1 MALAAGTKLDG
12 YEVLSLLGEGG
23 MGEVYRARDPVLKR
37 EVAIKVLPQFFS
49 QDPERM
55 RRFQQ
60 EAQAA
65 AALNHPNILAV
76 YQLGNF
82 EGTTYLVA
90 ELLDGGTL
98 RQELTY
104 GALPARKAI
113 DYGVQIAHGLAAA
126 HEKGIVHRDLKPEN
140 IFITRDARAK
150 ILDFGLAKLM
160 LPEDG
165 ETVTAH
171 DQTTPGQVMG
181 TAGYM
186 APEQVRGEAVDH
198 RADIFAFGAI
208 LYELVTRER
217 AFKKPTSAETMTAIL
232 HEEPPAILQTT
243 AGMSPGLLRTVQ
255 RCLEKKPERRFQ
267 SASDLAFALEAL
279 SDFSGSRQGAVEP
292 AVVGQAVI
300 EETAVEQ
307 TVRQQTAV
315 GRAAASS
322 GTWKWIA
329 AAVLFAALAAG
340 AIAWLRI
347 PAAVP
352 VVESVTQLT
361 DDGEPKNG
369 QLVSDGSRVYFNE
382 GPNGS
387 WKIAQASTAG
397 GRTSLVDTRV
407 PNPWIAGVAP
417 DNSSLL
423 VLAGGYEDNLYPL
436 WLIPVPAGEPRRLGT
451 ITGNDAAFFPDGRIL
466 FVNYR
471 DLYSAEKDGSNP
483 RMLASMDGYIQ
494 DPSASADGKSVTATL
509 YTRGWASSTLVEI
522 GADGAGLRSILSS
535 DKDGRPCCT
544 RWSPDGRY
552 LVYGTAHREGS
563 DLWALPMQTGFLR
576 RASKPIRL
584 TAGPLEYSGA
594 SLSYDGK
601 QIFAIGTKRRGE
613 LVHYDS
619 QARQFLPFLGGISA
633 IDATFSRDGKWMTYV
648 SYPDHTL
655 WRSRADGTER
665 TQLTYPPM
673 KVQYP
678 FISPDGNKVTFTSA
692 QYDIYLVGAEGGT
705 PQKIV
710 EHSAAANWSPDGNML
725 LFTSYYGYD
734 RPAAE
739 RHQSYLQTFD
749 LRNRET
755 RAVPSSEGKGG
766 GLWVGQDGLIS
777 GGEES
782 TKFLYFDIKSQ
793 KWSELLS
800 GKFVNWCVSPD
811 GKNLYF
817 TTGGAE
823 PQVKRVRLSEGKVEP
838 ITGLTGLRRVVDAV
852 EQGTNIGVA
861 PDGSPV
867 FTRDIGTQEI
877 YALNIKWP

>member
-1 MALAAGTKLDG
+1 VRGIIRASMALAAGTKLDG

-37 EVAIKVLPQFFS
+37 DVAIKVLPAFHS
-49 QDPERM
+49 QDPDRM

-82 EGTTYLVA
+82 EGTTYLVS
-90 ELLDGGTL
+90 ELLEGGTL
-98 RQELTY
+98 RQELTH
-104 GALPARKAI
+104 GALPSRKAI

-126 HEKGIVHRDLKPEN
+126 HHKGVVHRDLKPEN
-140 IFITRDARAK
+140 IFITRDARAE
-150 ILDFGLAKLM
+150 ILDFGLAKLTQPATAM
-160 LPEDG
+160 EDG
-165 ETVTAH
+165 DTLTAQG
-171 DQTTPGQVMG
+171 QTSPGQVMG

-186 APEQVRGEAVDH
+186 APEQVRGGAVDH

-208 LYELVTRER
+208 LYELVTHQR

-232 HEEPPAILQTT
+232 HEEPPVISLIP
-243 AGMSPGLLRTVQ
+243 AGRSPGLLRIVQ

-279 SDFSGSRQGAVEP
+279 SDFTRSTPVEVEKSGVEQ
-292 AVVGQAVI
+292 AVVGR
-300 EETAVEQ
+300 T
-307 TVRQQTAV
+307 TV
-315 GRAAASS
+315 SS
-322 GTWKWIA
+322 GTWNWVA
-329 AAVLFAALAAG
+329 AGIFFAALAAI
-340 AIAWLRI
+340 AIVWLRA

-382 GPNGS
+382 GPTGS
-387 WKIAQASTAG
+387 RKLAQVSTAG
-397 GRTSLVDTRV
+397 GRTSVVDTRV
-407 PNPWIAGVAP
+407 TNPWIAGVAP

-436 WLIPVPAGEPRRLGT
+436 WSIPVPAGEPRRLGT
-451 ITGNDAAFFPDGRIL
+451 IAGSDAAFFPDGRIL
-466 FVNYR
+466 FANFK
-471 DLYSAEKDGSNP
+471 DLYAAEKDGSNP
-483 RMLASMDGYIQ
+483 RMLASMAGYIQ
-494 DPSASADGKSVTATL
+494 DPSVSADGKNVTAAL

-522 GADGAGLRSILSS
+522 GADGVGLRTILSPG
-535 DKDGRPCCT
+535 KDGQPCCSSWT
-544 RWSPDGRY
+544 PDGKY
-552 LVYGTAHREGS
+552 LVFGTEHRQGS
-563 DLWALPMQTGFLR
+563 DLWVLPMKTGFFR
-576 RASKPIRL
+576 RASAPIRL
-584 TAGPLEYSGA
+584 TAGPLEYSGEG
-594 SLSYDGK
+594 LSHDGK

-613 LVHYDS
+613 VVHYDLRT
-619 QARQFLPFLGGISA
+619 QQFRPFLGGISA
-633 IDATFSRDGKWMTYV
+633 IGASFSKDGKWVAYI

-655 WRSRADGTER
+655 WRSHADGTER

-673 KVQYP
+673 KVQSP
-678 FISPDGNKVTFTSA
+678 FISPDGSKVAFTSA
-692 QYDIYLVGAEGGT
+692 QYDIHMVGADGGA
-705 PQKIV
+705 PQKIA
-710 EHSAAANWSPDGNML
+710 EHSAAANWSPDGNLL

-749 LRNRET
+749 LRTRET
-755 RAVPSSEGKGG
+755 RVVPSSEGKGG
-766 GLWVGQDGLIS
+766 GIWVGQDGLIA
-777 GGEES
+777 GGEEA
-782 TKFLYFDIKSQ
+782 TKFLYFDFKSQ

-800 GKFVNWCVSPD
+800 GNFVNWCVSLD
-811 GKNLYF
+811 GKYLYF
-817 TTGGAE
+817 TTGGVE
-823 PQVKRVRLSEGKVEP
+823 PQVKRVRLSEGRVEP
-838 ITGLTGLRRVVDAV
+838 ITSLTGLRRVVDPV
-852 EQGTNIGVA
+852 EQSTQIGVA

-877 YALNIKWP
+877 YALNVKWP

>member
-37 EVAIKVLPQFFS
+37 DVAIKVLPQFFS

-82 EGTTYLVA
+82 EGTTYLVS

-98 RQELTY
+98 RQELTH
-104 GALPARKAI
+104 GALPGRKAI

-243 AGMSPGLLRTVQ
+243 AGISPGLLRIVQ

-279 SDFSGSRQGAVEP
+279 SDVSGSKQVAVEP
-292 AVVGQAVI
+292 AA
-300 EETAVEQ
+300 AEQ
-307 TVRQQTAV
+307 VALEQTAV
-315 GRAAASS
+315 GRAAESPR
-322 GTWKWIA
+322 TWKWIA
-329 AAVLFAALAAG
+329 AAVFLVALVASTV
-340 AIAWLRI
+340 AWLRV
-347 PAAVP
+347 PAAIP

-361 DDGEPKNG
+361 DDGEPKSGN
-369 QLVSDGSRVYFNE
+369 LVSDGSRVYFNE

-387 WKIAQASTAG
+387 WKIAQVSTTG

-407 PNPWIAGVAP
+407 ASPWIAGAAP

-423 VLAGGYEDNLYPL
+423 VSAGGYEDGLYPL

-451 ITGNDAAFFPDGRIL
+451 TAGSDETFFPDGRVL
-466 FVNYR
+466 FVSYR
-471 DLYSAEKDGSNP
+471 DLYVAEKDGSNP
-483 RMLASMDGYIQ
+483 RLLASMDGYIQ
-494 DPSASADGKSVTATL
+494 DPNVSADGKNLTATL
-509 YTRGWASSTLVEI
+509 YTRGWASSKLVEL
-522 GADGAGLRSILSS
+522 GADGSGLRTILSS
-535 DKDGRPCCT
+535 GKDGRPCCST
-544 RWSPDGRY
+544 WTPDGKY
-552 LVYGTAHREGS
+552 LVYETEHRQGS
-563 DLWALPMQTGFLR
+563 DLWALPMQTGFLGGAR
-576 RASKPIRL
+576 MPIRL

-594 SLSYDGK
+594 GLSHDGK

-619 QARQFLPFLGGISA
+619 QAQQFLPFLGGISA
-633 IDATFSRDGKWMTYV
+633 IDATFSKDKKWVTYT
-648 SYPDHTL
+648 SYPDHNL
-655 WRSRADGTER
+655 WRARGDGTER
-665 TQLTYPPM
+665 TQLTFPPM
-673 KVQYP
+673 KVQGP
-678 FISPDGNKVTFTSA
+678 SISPDGSKVAFTSP
-692 QYDIYLVGAEGGT
+692 QYEIYVVGADGGT
-705 PQKIV
+705 PQKV
-710 EHSAAANWSPDGNML
+710 AEHSLGANWSPDGNVL
-725 LFTSYYGYD
+725 VFTSYYGYD

-749 LRNRET
+749 VHTRET
-755 RAVPSSEGKGG
+755 KVVPSSEGKGG
-766 GLWVGQDGLIS
+766 GIWVGQDGLIA
-777 GGEES
+777 EADEA
-782 TKFLYFDIKSQ
+782 TKFLYFDFKSQ

-800 GKFVNWCVSPD
+800 GHFVNWSVSPD
-811 GKNLYF
+811 GKYLYF

-823 PQVKRVRLSEGKVEP
+823 PQAKRIRLSEGKVEL
-838 ITGLTGLRRVVDAV
+838 IASLTSLRRVVDAV
-852 EQGTNIGVA
+852 EGVTQIGVA

>member
-1 MALAAGTKLDG
+1 VSMALAAGTKLDG
-12 YEVLSLLGEGG
+12 YEILSLLGEGG

-37 EVAIKVLPQFFS
+37 DVAIKVLPQFVS
-49 QDPERM
+49 QDPDRM

-82 EGTTYLVA
+82 EGTTYLVS
-90 ELLDGGTL
+90 ELLEGDTL
-98 RQELTY
+98 RQELTH

-113 DYGVQIAHGLAAA
+113 DYGVQIAHGLSAA
-126 HEKGIVHRDLKPEN
+126 HHKGIVHRDLKPEN

-160 LPEDG
+160 LPEDSD
-165 ETVTAH
+165 TLTAH
-171 DQTTPGQVMG
+171 DGTTPGQVMG

-208 LYELVTRER
+208 LYELVTRQR

-232 HEEPPAILQTT
+232 HEDPPTILPT
-243 AGMSPGLLRTVQ
+243 AEGLSPGLSRIVQ

-279 SDFSGSRQGAVEP
+279 SDFTQVTSAAFGRA
-292 AVVGQAVI
+292 
-300 EETAVEQ
+300 AVEQ
-307 TVRQQTAV
+307 AAV
-315 GRAAASS
+315 GRAAESS
-322 GTWKWIA
+322 GTWKWVA
-329 AAVLFAALAAG
+329 AAVFFAALVAG
-340 AIAWLRI
+340 AIAWLRTA
-347 PAAVP
+347 PAVP
-352 VVESVTQLT
+352 VVEAVTQLT
-361 DDGEPKNG
+361 DDGEPKTG

-387 WKIAQASTAG
+387 WKIAQVSTTG

-407 PNPWIAGVAP
+407 SNPWVAGVAP
-417 DNSSLL
+417 DNSALL
-423 VLAGGYEDNLYPL
+423 VSAGGYEDALYPL
-436 WLIPVPAGEPRRLGT
+436 WLVPIPAGEPRRLGT
-451 ITGNDAAFFPDGRIL
+451 IAASDEAFFPDGRIL

-471 DLYSAEKDGSNP
+471 DLYVAEKDGSNP

-494 DPSASADGKSVTATL
+494 DPSVSADGKNLTATL
-509 YTRGWASSTLVEI
+509 YTRGWATSTLVE
-522 GADGAGLRSILSS
+522 GAADGTGLRTILSS
-535 DKDGRPCCT
+535 DKDGWPCCG
-544 RWSPDGRY
+544 RWSSDGKY
-552 LVYGTAHREGS
+552 LVYGTAHRQGS
-563 DLWALPMQTGFLR
+563 DLWALPMHAGFFGR
-576 RASKPIRL
+576 GKAPIRL

-594 SLSYDGK
+594 VLSRDGK

-613 LVHYDS
+613 VVHYDL
-619 QARQFLPFLGGISA
+619 QAKQFVPFLGGISA
-633 IDATFSRDGKWMTYV
+633 IDPTFSKDGKWVAYT

-665 TQLTYPPM
+665 TQLTYPPL
-673 KVQYP
+673 KVQSP
-678 FISPDGNKVTFTSA
+678 SISPDGNKVTFTSA
-692 QYDIYLVGAEGGT
+692 QYDIYIVGVDGAA
-705 PQKIV
+705 PQKIA
-710 EHSAAANWSPDGNML
+710 EHSAASGWSPDGNVL

-749 LRNRET
+749 LRTKELRV
-755 RAVPSSEGKGG
+755 VPSSEGKGG
-766 GLWVGQDGLIS
+766 GILVGQDGLIATA
-777 GGEES
+777 EAFA
-782 TKFLYFDIKSQ
+782 KFLYFDFKSQ

-800 GKFVNWCVSPD
+800 GNFVSWCASPD
-811 GKNLYF
+811 GKYLYF
-817 TTGGAE
+817 ATGGTE
-823 PQVKRVRLSEGKVEP
+823 PQAKRVRLSEGKVET
-838 ITGLTGLRRVVDAV
+838 IASLSGLRRVVDAI
-852 EQGTNIGVA
+852 EGGPQIGVA
-861 PDGSPV
+861 PDGSIV

-877 YALNIKWP
+877 YTLNIKWP

>member
-1 MALAAGTKLDG
+1 
-12 YEVLSLLGEGG
+12 
-23 MGEVYRARDPVLKR
+23 MGEVYRALDPVLKR
-37 EVAIKVLPQFFS
+37 DVAIKVLPQFVS
-49 QDPERM
+49 QDPDRM

-82 EGTTYLVA
+82 EGTTYLVS
-90 ELLDGGTL
+90 ELLEGGTL
-98 RQELTY
+98 REELTR

-126 HEKGIVHRDLKPEN
+126 HHKGIVHRDLKPEN

-165 ETVTAH
+165 DTLTAK

-208 LYELVTRER
+208 LYELVTRQR

-243 AGMSPGLLRTVQ
+243 AGLSPGLLRIVQ

-279 SDFSGSRQGAVEP
+279 SDFTRSRPAAVEP
-292 AVVGQAVI
+292 IGIEQA
-300 EETAVEQ
+300 
-307 TVRQQTAV
+307 AV
-315 GRAAASS
+315 GEAGESS
-322 GTWKWIA
+322 RTWKWVA
-329 AAVLFAALAAG
+329 TAVFLVGLAAG
-340 AIAWLRI
+340 AIVWLRT
-347 PAAVP
+347 PSAVP

-361 DDGEPKNG
+361 DDGEPKDG

-387 WKIAQASTAG
+387 WKIAQVSTTG

-407 PNPWIAGVAP
+407 PSPWIAGIAP

-423 VLAGGYEDNLYPL
+423 VSSGGYEDGLYPL
-436 WLIPVPAGEPRRLGT
+436 WLIPVPAGEPRRLGSLA
-451 ITGNDAAFFPDGRIL
+451 GSDEAFFPDGRIL

-471 DLYSAEKDGSNP
+471 DLYAAEKDGSNP
-483 RMLASMDGYIQ
+483 RMLVSMDGYIQ
-494 DPSASADGKSVTATL
+494 DPSVSADGKSVTATL
-509 YTRGWASSTLVEI
+509 YTRGWASSTLVEM
-522 GADGAGLRSILSS
+522 GADGVGLRPILNS
-535 DKDGRPCCT
+535 DKDGRPCCS
-544 RWSPDGRY
+544 RWTPDGKY
-552 LVYGTAHREGS
+552 LTYRTAHREGS
-563 DLWALPMQTGFLR
+563 DLWALPMQTRFLG
-576 RASKPIRL
+576 RARTPIRL

-594 SLSYDGK
+594 GLSRDGK

-613 LVHYDS
+613 LIHFDF
-619 QARQFLPFLGGISA
+619 QAQQFLPFLGGISA
-633 IDATFSRDGKWMTYV
+633 IDATFSKDGKWVSYV

-665 TQLTYPPM
+665 SQLTYPPM
-673 KVQYP
+673 KVQGP
-678 FISPDGNKVTFTSA
+678 SISPDGNKVAFASG
-692 QYDIYLVGAEGGT
+692 QYDVYVVGADGGA
-705 PQKIV
+705 PQKIA
-710 EHSAAANWSPDGNML
+710 EHSMAANWSPDGNVL
-725 LFTSYYGYD
+725 LFTSFYGYD

-749 LRNRET
+749 LRT
-755 RAVPSSEGKGG
+755 RDTRMVPSSEGKGG
-766 GLWVGQDGLIS
+766 GIWIGQDGLIA
-777 GGEES
+777 GGEAF
-782 TKFLYFDIKSQ
+782 TKFLYFDFKSQ

-800 GKFVNWCVSPD
+800 GSFVNWCVSLD
-811 GKNLYF
+811 GKYLYF

-823 PQVKRVRLSEGKVEP
+823 PQAKRVRLSEGKVEA
-838 ITGLTGLRRVVDAV
+838 IISLTGLRRVVDPV
-852 EQGTNIGVA
+852 EQSTQISVA

-877 YALNIKWP
+877 YALNIEWP

>member
-1 MALAAGTKLDG
+1 VSMALAAGTKLDG
-12 YEVLSLLGEGG
+12 YEILSLLGEGG

-37 EVAIKVLPQFFS
+37 DVAIKVLPTFVS
-49 QDPERM
+49 QDPDRM

-82 EGTTYLVA
+82 EGTTYLVS
-90 ELLDGGTL
+90 ELLEGDTL
-98 RQELTY
+98 RQELMH

-126 HEKGIVHRDLKPEN
+126 HHKGIVHRDLKPEN

-165 ETVTAH
+165 DTVTAK
-171 DQTTPGQVMG
+171 DQTTLGQVLG

-186 APEQVRGEAVDH
+186 APEQVRGETVDH

-208 LYELVTRER
+208 LYELVTRQR

-232 HEEPPAILQTT
+232 HEDPPAISLTT
-243 AGMSPGLLRTVQ
+243 AGISPGLLRIVQ

-279 SDFSGSRQGAVEP
+279 SDFTRLTP
-292 AVVGQAVI
+292 A
-300 EETAVEQ
+300 AVEQ
-307 TVRQQTAV
+307 IPV
-315 GRAAASS
+315 GRGAASW
-322 GTWKWIA
+322 GTWKWA
-329 AAVLFAALAAG
+329 AAAIFFVALAAG
-340 AIAWLRI
+340 MIAWFRM
-347 PAAVP
+347 PTAVP

-387 WKIAQASTAG
+387 WKIAQVSTAG

-407 PNPWIAGVAP
+407 ANPWVAGIAP

-423 VLAGGYEDNLYPL
+423 VSAGGYEDGLYPL
-436 WLIPVPAGEPRRLGT
+436 WLIPIPAGDPRRLGT
-451 ITGNDAAFFPDGRIL
+451 ITASDQAFFPDGRIL
-466 FVNYR
+466 FVSYR
-471 DLYSAEKDGSNP
+471 DLYAAEKDGSNP

-494 DPSASADGKSVTATL
+494 DPSVSADGKNVAATL
-509 YTRGWASSTLVEI
+509 YTRGWASSKLVEI
-522 GADGAGLRSILSS
+522 GADGTGLRTILSS
-535 DKDGRPCCT
+535 GKDGRPCCSTWT
-544 RWSPDGRY
+544 RDGKY
-552 LVYGTAHREGS
+552 LAYETEHRQGS

-576 RASKPIRL
+576 GARTPIRL

-594 SLSYDGK
+594 GLSHDGK

-613 LVHYDS
+613 LVHFDL
-619 QARQFLPFLGGISA
+619 QAQQFLPFLGGISA
-633 IDATFSRDGKWMTYV
+633 IDPTFSKDGKWVTYI
-648 SYPDHTL
+648 SYPDHNL
-655 WRSRADGTER
+655 WRGHTDGTER

-673 KVQYP
+673 KVQGP
-678 FISPDGNKVTFTSA
+678 SISPDGNKVAFTSA
-692 QYDIYLVGAEGGT
+692 QYDIYVVVADGGA
-705 PQKIV
+705 PQKIA
-710 EHSAAANWSPDGNML
+710 EHSLAPNWSLDGNVL

-749 LRNRET
+749 LRTREI
-755 RAVPSSEGKGG
+755 RVVPSSEGKGG
-766 GLWVGQDGLIS
+766 GTWVGQDGLIA
-777 GGEES
+777 GGEAF
-782 TKFLYFDIKSQ
+782 TKLLYFDFKSQ
-793 KWSELLS
+793 KWSELLT
-800 GKFVNWCVSPD
+800 GNFVNWSVSPD
-811 GKNLYF
+811 GKHVYF

-823 PQVKRVRLSEGKVEP
+823 SQAKRVRLSEGKVEP
-838 ITGLTGLRRVVDAV
+838 ITSLTGLRRVVDAV
-852 EQGTNIGVA
+852 EGGTQFGVA
-861 PDGSPV
+861 PDGSIV

>member
-37 EVAIKVLPQFFS
+37 DVAIKVLPQFVS
-49 QDPERM
+49 QDPDRM

-76 YQLGNF
+76 YQLGHF
-82 EGTTYLVA
+82 EGTTYLVS
-90 ELLDGGTL
+90 ELLEGGTL
-98 RQELTY
+98 RQELTH
-104 GALPARKAI
+104 GALPPRKAI

-126 HEKGIVHRDLKPEN
+126 HDKGIVHRDLKPEN

-150 ILDFGLAKLM
+150 ILDFGLAKLT

-165 ETVTAH
+165 ETVTAK

-208 LYELVTRER
+208 LYELMTRQR

-232 HEEPPAILQTT
+232 HEEPPTISLNA
-243 AGMSPGLLRTVQ
+243 AGSSPGLLRIVQ

-279 SDFSGSRQGAVEP
+279 SDYTRLTPAEVEHGAVD
-292 AVVGQAVI
+292 QAGA
-300 EETAVEQ
+300 E
-307 TVRQQTAV
+307 
-315 GRAAASS
+315 RAAASP
-322 GTWKWIA
+322 GTWTWVA
-329 AAVLFAALAAG
+329 AAVFFVALVAAG
-340 AIAWLRI
+340 IAWLRTP
-347 PAAVP
+347 PAIP

-361 DDGEPKNG
+361 DDGEPKSG

-387 WKIAQASTAG
+387 RKIAQVSTSG
-397 GRTSLVDTRV
+397 GRTSFVDTRV
-407 PNPWIAGVAP
+407 MDPWLAGIAP

-423 VLAGGYEDNLYPL
+423 VSAGGHEDSLYPL

-451 ITGNDAAFFPDGRIL
+451 LEGSDATFFPDGRIL

-471 DLYSAEKDGSNP
+471 DLYLTEKDGSNP
-483 RMLASMDGYIQ
+483 RILTSLDGYVQ
-494 DPSASADGKSVTATL
+494 DPSLSPDGKRLAASL
-509 YTRGWASSTLVEI
+509 YTRGWVSSTLVELRS
-522 GADGAGLRSILSS
+522 DGTGLRTILSPGS
-535 DKDGRPCCT
+535 NGQPYCASWT
-544 RWSPDGRY
+544 PDGRY
-552 LVYGTAHREGS
+552 LVYGTAHRQGS
-563 DLWALPMQTGFLR
+563 DLWALPMQTGIFR
-576 RASKPIRL
+576 WARTSIRL

-594 SLSYDGK
+594 GLSRDGK

-613 LVHYDS
+613 LVRYDVQS
-619 QARQFLPFLGGISA
+619 QQFLPFLGGISA
-633 IDATFSRDGKWMTYV
+633 IAATFSRDGKWVAYT

-655 WRSRADGTER
+655 WRSRTDGTER

-673 KVQYP
+673 KVQDP
-678 FISPDGNKVTFTSA
+678 FIAPEGNKVAFTSA
-692 QYDIYLVGAEGGT
+692 QYEVFVVGADGGT
-705 PQKIV
+705 PQKIA
-710 EHSAAANWSPDGNML
+710 EHSDAANWSPDGNLL

-749 LRNRET
+749 LRSKET
-755 RAVPSSEGKGG
+755 RVVPSSEGKGG
-766 GLWVGQDGLIS
+766 GLWVGQDGLIAE
-777 GGEES
+777 GDGF
-782 TKFLYFDIKSQ
+782 TKFMYFDFKSQ

-800 GKFVNWCVSPD
+800 GNFVNWSVSPD
-811 GKNLYF
+811 GKYLYF
-817 TTGGAE
+817 ATGGAE
-823 PQVKRVRLSEGKVEP
+823 PQAKRVRLSEGKVEP
-838 ITGLTGLRRVVDAV
+838 IASLTGLRRVVDAV
-852 EQGTNIGVA
+852 EGGTQMGVA
-861 PDGSPV
+861 PDGSIV

-877 YALNIKWP
+877 YALNMKWP

>member
-1 MALAAGTKLDG
+1 VSMALAAGTKLDG
-12 YEVLSLLGEGG
+12 YEILSLLGEGG

-37 EVAIKVLPQFFS
+37 EVAIKVLPTFVS
-49 QDPERM
+49 QDPDRM

-82 EGTTYLVA
+82 QGTTYLVS
-90 ELLDGGTL
+90 ELLEGDTL
-98 RQELTY
+98 RQELTH

-113 DYGVQIAHGLAAA
+113 DYAVQIAHGLAAA
-126 HEKGIVHRDLKPEN
+126 HHKGIVHRDLKPEN

-150 ILDFGLAKLM
+150 ILDFGLAKLI
-160 LPEDG
+160 LPEDSD
-165 ETVTAH
+165 TMTAH
-171 DQTTPGQVMG
+171 EQTTPGQVMG

-208 LYELVTRER
+208 LYELVTRQR

-232 HEEPPAILQTT
+232 HEDPPAILPSTE
-243 AGMSPGLLRTVQ
+243 GLSPGLLRIVQ

-279 SDFSGSRQGAVEP
+279 SDFTRATSATSGH
-292 AVVGQAVI
+292 
-300 EETAVEQ
+300 TAVEQ
-307 TVRQQTAV
+307 AAI
-315 GRAAASS
+315 GRVAASS
-322 GTWKWIA
+322 GTWKWVA
-329 AAVLFAALAAG
+329 AAVFFIALVAG
-340 AIAWLRI
+340 MIVWLRT

-369 QLVSDGSRVYFNE
+369 NLVSDGSRVYFNE

-387 WKIAQASTAG
+387 WKIAQVSTTG

-407 PNPWIAGVAP
+407 ASPWVAGIAP

-423 VLAGGYEDNLYPL
+423 VSAGGYEDGLYPL
-436 WLIPVPAGEPRRLGT
+436 WLIPVPAGDPRRLGT
-451 ITGNDAAFFPDGRIL
+451 ITASDEAFFPDGRIL
-466 FVNYR
+466 FVSYR
-471 DLYSAEKDGSNP
+471 DLYAAEKDGSNP

-494 DPSASADGKSVTATL
+494 DPSVSADGKNVTATL
-509 YTRGWASSTLVEI
+509 YTRGWASSKLVEI
-522 GADGAGLRSILSS
+522 GADGAGLRTTLSS
-535 DKDGRPCCT
+535 GKDGRPCCSTWT
-544 RWSPDGRY
+544 RDGKY
-552 LVYGTAHREGS
+552 LVYETEHRQGS
-563 DLWALPMQTGFLR
+563 DLWALPMQTGFFR
-576 RASKPIRL
+576 RGKAPIRL
-584 TAGPLEYSGA
+584 TAGPLEYSSAG
-594 SLSYDGK
+594 LSHDGN

-613 LVHYDS
+613 LVHYDL
-619 QARQFLPFLGGISA
+619 QAQQFLPFLGGISA
-633 IDATFSRDGKWMTYV
+633 IDPTFSKNGKWVTYT
-648 SYPDHTL
+648 SYPDHNL
-655 WRSRADGTER
+655 WRSHADGTER

-673 KVQYP
+673 KVQGP
-678 FISPDGNKVTFTSA
+678 SISPDGNKVAITSP
-692 QYDIYLVGAEGGT
+692 QYEIYIVGADGGA
-705 PQKIV
+705 PQKIA
-710 EHSAAANWSPDGNML
+710 EHSLAPNWSPDGNVL

-749 LRNRET
+749 LRTKELRV
-755 RAVPSSEGKGG
+755 VPSSEGEGG
-766 GLWVGQDGLIS
+766 GTWVGQDGLIAA
-777 GGEES
+777 GEAF
-782 TKFLYFDIKSQ
+782 TKLLYFDFKSQ

-800 GKFVNWCVSPD
+800 GSFVSWCVSQD
-811 GKNLYF
+811 GKYLYF

-823 PQVKRVRLSEGKVEP
+823 PQAKRIRLSEGKVEP
-838 ITGLTGLRRVVDAV
+838 ITGLTGLRRVVDAI
-852 EQGTNIGVA
+852 EGSPQIGVA
-861 PDGSPV
+861 PDGSIV

-877 YALNIKWP
+877 YALNVKWP

>member
-1 MALAAGTKLDG
+1 MSMALAAGTKLDG
-12 YEVLSLLGEGG
+12 YEILSLLGEGG

-37 EVAIKVLPQFFS
+37 DVAIKVLPTFVS
-49 QDPERM
+49 QDPDRM

-82 EGTTYLVA
+82 EGTTYLVS
-90 ELLDGGTL
+90 ELLEGDTL
-98 RQELTY
+98 RQELTH

-126 HEKGIVHRDLKPEN
+126 HHKGIVHRDLKPEN

-165 ETVTAH
+165 DTVTAKN
-171 DQTTPGQVMG
+171 QTTPGQVMG

-186 APEQVRGEAVDH
+186 APEQVRGETVDH

-208 LYELVTRER
+208 LYELVTRQR

-232 HEEPPAILQTT
+232 HEDPPAILPTT
-243 AGMSPGLLRTVQ
+243 EGLSPGLLRIVQ

-279 SDFSGSRQGAVEP
+279 SDFTRSTAAAVE
-292 AVVGQAVI
+292 Q
-300 EETAVEQ
+300 TAVEQ
-307 TVRQQTAV
+307 AAA
-315 GRAAASS
+315 GRAEASP
-322 GTWKWIA
+322 GTWKWV
-329 AAVLFAALAAG
+329 AVGIFFVALAAG
-340 AIAWLRI
+340 AIAWLRM
-347 PAAVP
+347 PTAVP
-352 VVESVTQLT
+352 VLESVTQLT

-369 QLVSDGSRVYFNE
+369 NLASDGSRVYFNE

-387 WKIAQASTAG
+387 WKIAQVSTTG

-407 PNPWIAGVAP
+407 PSPWVAGVAP

-423 VLAGGYEDNLYPL
+423 VSAGGYEDGLYPL
-436 WLIPVPAGEPRRLGT
+436 WLVPVPAGEPRRLGT
-451 ITGNDAAFFPDGRIL
+451 IAGSDEAFFPDGRIL
-466 FVNYR
+466 FVSYR
-471 DLYSAEKDGSNP
+471 DLYTAEKDGSNP
-483 RMLASMDGYIQ
+483 RMLASLDGYIQ
-494 DPSASADGKSVTATL
+494 DPSASTDGKSVTATL

-522 GADGAGLRSILSS
+522 ETDGAGLRTILNS
-535 DKDGRPCCT
+535 DKDGRPCCA

-552 LVYGTAHREGS
+552 LVYGTAHRQGS
-563 DLWALPMQTGFLR
+563 DLWALPMQTGFFGR
-576 RASKPIRL
+576 RKEATRL

-594 SLSYDGK
+594 ELSHDGK

-613 LVHYDS
+613 LVHYDL
-619 QARQFLPFLGGISA
+619 QTQQFLPFLGGISA
-633 IDATFSRDGKWMTYV
+633 IDPTFSKDGKWVTYT
-648 SYPDHTL
+648 SYPDHNL
-655 WRSRADGTER
+655 WRSHADGTER

-673 KVQYP
+673 KVQGP
-678 FISPDGNKVTFTSA
+678 SISPDGSKVTFTSA
-692 QYDIYLVGAEGGT
+692 QYDIYVMGADGGA
-705 PQKIV
+705 PEKIA
-710 EHSAAANWSPDGNML
+710 EHSAASSWSPDGNVL

-749 LRNRET
+749 LHTREL
-755 RAVPSSEGKGG
+755 RVVPSSEGKGG
-766 GLWVGQDGLIS
+766 GIWVGRDGLIA
-777 GGEES
+777 GGEAF
-782 TKFLYFDIKSQ
+782 TKFLYFDFKSQ

-800 GKFVNWCVSPD
+800 GNFVTWAASQD
-811 GKNLYF
+811 GKYLYF
-817 TTGGAE
+817 TTGGTE
-823 PQVKRVRLSEGKVEP
+823 PQAKRARLSEGKVET
-838 ITGLTGLRRVVDAV
+838 IVNLTSLRRVVDAI
-852 EQGTNIGVA
+852 EGGTQIGVA
-861 PDGSPV
+861 PDASIV

-877 YALNIKWP
+877 YALNVKWP

>member
-1 MALAAGTKLDG
+1 VSMALAAGTKLNG
-12 YEVLSLLGEGG
+12 YEILSLLGEGG

-37 EVAIKVLPQFFS
+37 EVAIKVLPQFVS
-49 QDPERM
+49 QDPDRM

-82 EGTTYLVA
+82 EGTTYLVS
-90 ELLDGGTL
+90 ELLDGDTL
-98 RQELTY
+98 RQELTQ

-126 HEKGIVHRDLKPEN
+126 HYKGIVHRDLKPEN

-165 ETVTAH
+165 DTLTAK

-208 LYELVTRER
+208 LYELVTRQR

-232 HEEPPAILQTT
+232 HEDPPAILQTL
-243 AGMSPGLLRTVQ
+243 AGISPGLLRIVQ

-267 SASDLAFALEAL
+267 SASDMAFALEAL
-279 SDFSGSRQGAVEP
+279 SDSGRSTQV
-292 AVVGQAVI
+292 
-300 EETAVEQ
+300 AVEQ
-307 TVRQQTAV
+307 GVVQQPAV
-315 GRAAASS
+315 GPAGISP
-322 GTWKWIA
+322 GKWKWVA
-329 AAVLFAALAAG
+329 AAVFFVAFAAG
-340 AIAWLRI
+340 AITWLRM
-347 PAAVP
+347 PPAVP

-387 WKIAQASTAG
+387 WKIAQVSTTG

-407 PNPWIAGVAP
+407 PSPWVAGVAP

-423 VLAGGYEDNLYPL
+423 VSAGGYEDSLYPL
-436 WLIPVPAGEPRRLGT
+436 WLVPVPAGEPRRLGT
-451 ITGNDAAFFPDGRIL
+451 TAGSDAAFFPDGRIL

-471 DLYSAEKDGSNP
+471 DLYAAEKDGSNP

-494 DPSASADGKSVTATL
+494 DPSVSADGKNVTATL

-522 GADGAGLRSILSS
+522 GADGAGLRTILSA
-535 DKDGRPCCT
+535 DKDGRPCCSS
-544 RWSPDGRY
+544 WSPDGRY
-552 LVYGTAHREGS
+552 LVYGTAHRQGS
-563 DLWALPMQTGFLR
+563 DLWALPMQPGFFR
-576 RASKPIRL
+576 RARTPIRL

-594 SLSYDGK
+594 GLSRDGK

-613 LVHYDS
+613 IVHYDL
-619 QARQFLPFLGGISA
+619 QRQQFSPFLGGISA
-633 IDATFSRDGKWMTYV
+633 IDPTFSKDGKWVTYT
-648 SYPDHTL
+648 SYPDHNL
-655 WRSRADGTER
+655 WRSHADGMER

-673 KVQYP
+673 KVQGP
-678 FISPDGNKVTFTSA
+678 SISPDGNKVAFTSL
-692 QYDIYLVGAEGGT
+692 QYDIYMVGVDGGA
-705 PQKIV
+705 PQKIA
-710 EHSAAANWSPDGNML
+710 EHSLAPNWSPDGNVL

-749 LRNRET
+749 LRTREM
-755 RAVPSSEGKGG
+755 RVVPSSEGKGG
-766 GLWVGQDGLIS
+766 GTWVGEDGLIAA
-777 GGEES
+777 GEGY
-782 TKFLYFDIKSQ
+782 TKFLYFDFKSQ
-793 KWSELLS
+793 KWSELLA
-800 GKFVNWCVSPD
+800 GDFVNWFVSPD
-811 GKNLYF
+811 GKYLYF

-823 PQVKRVRLSEGKVEP
+823 PQAKRVRLSEGKVEP
-838 ITGLTGLRRVVDAV
+838 ITTLTGLRRVVDAV
-852 EQGTNIGVA
+852 EGSTQIGVA
-861 PDGSPV
+861 PDGSIV

>member
-1 MALAAGTKLDG
+1 VSMALAAGTKLDG
-12 YEVLSLLGEGG
+12 YEILSLLGEGG

-37 EVAIKVLPQFFS
+37 EVAIKVLPTFVS
-49 QDPERM
+49 QDPDRM

-82 EGTTYLVA
+82 EGTTYLVS
-90 ELLDGGTL
+90 ELLEGDTL
-98 RQELTY
+98 RQELTH

-126 HEKGIVHRDLKPEN
+126 HHKGIVHRDLKPEN

-150 ILDFGLAKLM
+150 ILDFGLAKLI
-160 LPEDG
+160 LPEDSD
-165 ETVTAH
+165 TMTAH
-171 DQTTPGQVMG
+171 EQTTPGQVMG

-208 LYELVTRER
+208 LYELVTRQR

-232 HEEPPAILQTT
+232 HEDPPAILPSTE
-243 AGMSPGLLRTVQ
+243 GLSPGLLRIVQ

-279 SDFSGSRQGAVEP
+279 SDCTGATSATSGH
-292 AVVGQAVI
+292 
-300 EETAVEQ
+300 TAVEQ
-307 TVRQQTAV
+307 AAI
-315 GRAAASS
+315 GRVAASS
-322 GTWKWIA
+322 GTWKWVA
-329 AAVLFAALAAG
+329 AAVFLIALVAG
-340 AIAWLRI
+340 MIVWLRT

-369 QLVSDGSRVYFNE
+369 NLVSDGSRVYFNE

-387 WKIAQASTAG
+387 WKIAQVSTTG

-407 PNPWIAGVAP
+407 ASPWVAGIAA

-423 VLAGGYEDNLYPL
+423 VSAGGYEDGLYPL
-436 WLIPVPAGEPRRLGT
+436 WLIPIPAGDPRRLGT
-451 ITGNDAAFFPDGRIL
+451 ITASDEALFPDGRVL
-466 FVNYR
+466 FVSYR
-471 DLYSAEKDGSNP
+471 DLYAAEKDGSNP
-483 RMLASMDGYIQ
+483 RLLASMDGYIQ
-494 DPSASADGKSVTATL
+494 DPSVSADGKNVTATL
-509 YTRGWASSTLVEI
+509 YTRGWASSKLVEI
-522 GADGAGLRSILSS
+522 GADGAGLRTILSS
-535 DKDGRPCCT
+535 GKDGRPCCNTWT
-544 RWSPDGRY
+544 RDGKY
-552 LVYGTAHREGS
+552 LVYETEHRQGS
-563 DLWALPMQTGFLR
+563 DLWALPMQTGFFGSGK
-576 RASKPIRL
+576 APIRL
-584 TAGPLEYSGA
+584 TAGPLEYSSAG
-594 SLSYDGK
+594 LSHDGN

-613 LVHYDS
+613 LVHYDL
-619 QARQFLPFLGGISA
+619 QAQQFLPFLGGISA
-633 IDATFSRDGKWMTYV
+633 IDPTFSKDGKWVTYT
-648 SYPDHTL
+648 SYPDHNL
-655 WRSRADGTER
+655 WRSHADGTER

-673 KVQYP
+673 KVQGP
-678 FISPDGNKVTFTSA
+678 SISPDGNKVAITSP
-692 QYDIYLVGAEGGT
+692 QYEIYIVGADGGA
-705 PQKIV
+705 PQKIA
-710 EHSAAANWSPDGNML
+710 EHSLAANWSPDGNVL

-749 LRNRET
+749 LRTKELRV
-755 RAVPSSEGKGG
+755 VPSSEGKGG
-766 GLWVGQDGLIS
+766 GTWVGQDGLIAA
-777 GGEES
+777 GEAF
-782 TKFLYFDIKSQ
+782 TKLLYFDFKSQ

-800 GKFVNWCVSPD
+800 GNFVSWCVSQGD
-811 GKNLYF
+811 QYLYF

-823 PQVKRVRLSEGKVEP
+823 PQAKRVRLSEGKVEP
-838 ITGLTGLRRVVDAV
+838 ITGLTGFRRVVDAI
-852 EQGTNIGVA
+852 EGNPQIGVA
-861 PDGSPV
+861 PDGSIV

-877 YALNIKWP
+877 YALNVKWP

>member
-1 MALAAGTKLDG
+1 MRASMALAAGTKLDG

-37 EVAIKVLPQFFS
+37 DVAIKVLPQFVS
-49 QDPERM
+49 QDPDRM

-82 EGTTYLVA
+82 EGTTYLVS
-90 ELLDGGTL
+90 ELLEGGTL
-98 RQELTY
+98 RQELAH

-113 DYGVQIAHGLAAA
+113 DFGVQIAHGLAAA
-126 HEKGIVHRDLKPEN
+126 HDKGIVHRDLKPEN
-140 IFITRDARAK
+140 IFITKGARAK

-160 LPEDG
+160 LPEDSD
-165 ETVTAH
+165 TVTAK
-171 DQTTPGQVMG
+171 DQTTPGQVLG

-186 APEQVRGEAVDH
+186 APEQVRGETVDH

-208 LYELVTRER
+208 LYELVTRQR

-232 HEEPPAILQTT
+232 HEDPPAISLTT
-243 AGMSPGLLRTVQ
+243 AGISPGLLRIVQ

-279 SDFSGSRQGAVEP
+279 SDFTRLTP
-292 AVVGQAVI
+292 A
-300 EETAVEQ
+300 AVEQ
-307 TVRQQTAV
+307 AAV
-315 GRAAASS
+315 DQAGAERAAASPR
-322 GTWKWIA
+322 TWKWVA
-329 AAVLFAALAAG
+329 AAVFFVAVVAG
-340 AIAWLRI
+340 MIAWLRT
-347 PAAVP
+347 PSAVP

-387 WKIAQASTAG
+387 WKIAQVSTSG

-407 PNPWIAGVAP
+407 PSPWIAGIAP

-423 VLAGGYEDNLYPL
+423 VSAGGYEDGLYPL

-451 ITGNDAAFFPDGRIL
+451 IAGSDEAFLPDGRIL

-471 DLYSAEKDGSNP
+471 DLYAAEKDGSNP
-483 RMLASMDGYIQ
+483 RMLASLDGYIQ
-494 DPSASADGKSVTATL
+494 DPNASADGKIVTATL

-522 GADGAGLRSILSS
+522 GTDGAGLRTILSS
-535 DKDGRPCCT
+535 DKNGRPCCAQ
-544 RWSPDGRY
+544 WSPDGRY
-552 LVYGTAHREGS
+552 LVYGTAHRQGS
-563 DLWALPMQTGFLR
+563 DLWALPMQTGFFR
-576 RASKPIRL
+576 RVRTPIRI

-594 SLSYDGK
+594 GVSRDGK

-613 LVHYDS
+613 LVHFDA
-619 QARQFLPFLGGISA
+619 QTQQFLPLLGGISA
-633 IDATFSRDGKWMTYV
+633 ISPTFSKDGKWMAYT
-648 SYPDHTL
+648 SYPDHAL

-665 TQLTYPPM
+665 TQLTYAPM
-673 KVQYP
+673 KVQTP
-678 FISPDGNKVTFTSA
+678 SISPDGNKVAFTSA
-692 QYDIYLVGAEGGT
+692 QYEIYMVGSDGGAL
-705 PQKIV
+705 QKIA
-710 EHSAAANWSPDGNML
+710 EHSLAPHWSPDGNVL

-749 LRNRET
+749 LRTREM
-755 RAVPSSEGKGG
+755 RVIPSSEGKGG
-766 GLWVGQDGLIS
+766 GRWVGLDGLIAS
-777 GGEES
+777 GDS
-782 TKFLYFDIKSQ
+782 YTKLLYFDFMSQ

-800 GKFVNWCVSPD
+800 GNFVNWTVSPD
-811 GKNLYF
+811 GKYLYF
-817 TTGGAE
+817 ATGGGE
-823 PQVKRVRLSEGKVEP
+823 PQAKRVRLSEGTVEP
-838 ITGLTGLRRVVDAV
+838 ITSLTGLRRVVDAV
-852 EQGTNIGVA
+852 EGGTQMGVA
-861 PDGSPV
+861 PDGSIV

-877 YALNIKWP
+877 YALNMRWP

>member
-1 MALAAGTKLDG
+1 VSMALAAGTKLDG

-37 EVAIKVLPQFFS
+37 DVAIKVLPTFVS
-49 QDPERM
+49 QDPDRM

-82 EGTTYLVA
+82 EGTTYLVS
-90 ELLDGGTL
+90 ELLEGDTL
-98 RQELTY
+98 RQELTHD
-104 GALPARKAI
+104 ALPARKAI

-126 HEKGIVHRDLKPEN
+126 HHKGIVHRDLKPEN
-140 IFITRDARAK
+140 IFITKDARAK

-165 ETVTAH
+165 DTLTAH
-171 DQTTPGQVMG
+171 EETTPGQVMG

-208 LYELVTRER
+208 LYELVMRQR

-232 HEEPPAILQTT
+232 HEDPPAILQTT
-243 AGMSPGLLRTVQ
+243 AGISPGLLRIVQ
-255 RCLEKKPERRFQ
+255 RCIEKKPERRFQ

-279 SDFSGSRQGAVEP
+279 SDFTRSTPAAVE
-292 AVVGQAVI
+292 Q
-300 EETAVEQ
+300 TAVEQ
-307 TVRQQTAV
+307 AAV
-315 GRAAASS
+315 GRAVESA
-322 GTWKWIA
+322 GTWKWVA
-329 AAVLFAALAAG
+329 AAVFFAVLAAG
-340 AIAWLRI
+340 AIAWLRM
-347 PAAVP
+347 PPAVP

-387 WKIAQASTAG
+387 WKIAQVSTTG

-407 PNPWIAGVAP
+407 PSPWIAGVAP

-423 VLAGGYEDNLYPL
+423 VLAGGYEDSLYPL

-451 ITGNDAAFFPDGRIL
+451 MAANDAAFFPDGRIL

-471 DLYSAEKDGSNP
+471 DLYAAEKDGSNP

-494 DPSASADGKSVTATL
+494 DPSVSADGKNVAASL
-509 YTRGWASSTLVEI
+509 YTRGWASSTLVEF
-522 GADGAGLRSILSS
+522 GADGAGLRSLLAAG
-535 DKDGRPCCT
+535 KDGRPCCST
-544 RWSPDGRY
+544 WTPDGKY
-552 LVYGTAHREGS
+552 LVYGTEHRQGS
-563 DLWALPMQTGFLR
+563 DLWALPMQTGFFR
-576 RASKPIRL
+576 KARTPIRL

-594 SLSYDGK
+594 ALSRDGK

-613 LVHYDS
+613 VVHYDL
-619 QARQFLPFLGGISA
+619 QTQRFLPFLGGISA
-633 IDATFSRDGKWMTYV
+633 IDTTFSKDGKWMTYT
-648 SYPDHTL
+648 SYPDHNL
-655 WRSRADGTER
+655 WRSHVDGTER

-673 KVQYP
+673 KVQGP
-678 FISPDGNKVTFTSA
+678 SISPDGNKVAFTSA
-692 QYDIYLVGAEGGT
+692 QYDVYVVGADGGA
-705 PQKIV
+705 PQKIA
-710 EHSAAANWSPDGNML
+710 EHSLAANWSPDGNVL

-749 LRNRET
+749 LRTREM
-755 RAVPSSEGKGG
+755 RVVPSSEGKGG
-766 GLWVGQDGLIS
+766 GTWVGQDGLVA
-777 GGEES
+777 GGEAF
-782 TKFLYFDIKSQ
+782 TKFLYFDFKSQ

-800 GKFVNWCVSPD
+800 GNFVNWSVSQD
-811 GKNLYF
+811 GKYLYF

-823 PQVKRVRLSEGKVEP
+823 PQAKRVRLSEGKVET
-838 ITGLTGLRRVVDAV
+838 IASLNGLRRVVDAV
-852 EQGTNIGVA
+852 EGGTEIGVA
-861 PDGSPV
+861 PDGSIV

-877 YALNIKWP
+877 YALNVKWP

>member
-1 MALAAGTKLDG
+1 MGLTAGTKLDG
-12 YEVLSLLGEGG
+12 YEILSLLGEGG

-37 EVAIKVLPQFFS
+37 EVAIKVLPQFVS
-49 QDPERM
+49 QDPDRM

-90 ELLDGGTL
+90 ELLEGGTL
-98 RQELTY
+98 RQELTH

-113 DYGVQIAHGLAAA
+113 EYGVQIAHGLAAA
-126 HEKGIVHRDLKPEN
+126 HHKGIVHRDLKPEN

-150 ILDFGLAKLM
+150 ILDFGLAKLTQPAAAM
-160 LPEDG
+160 EDG
-165 ETVTAH
+165 DTLTAH
-171 DQTTPGQVMG
+171 DQTTPGQVVG

-208 LYELVTRER
+208 LYELMTRQR

-232 HEEPPAILQTT
+232 HEEPPAVLQTT
-243 AGMSPGLLRTVQ
+243 TAGISPGLMRIVQ

-279 SDFSGSRQGAVEP
+279 SDSGGSTQFAMGQA
-292 AVVGQAVI
+292 AVGQAAI
-300 EETAVEQ
+300 EEAAVAR
-307 TVRQQTAV
+307 V
-315 GRAAASS
+315 AA
-322 GTWKWIA
+322 TPEKWKWVA
-329 AAVLFAALAAG
+329 AAVVFAALVAAV
-340 AIAWLRI
+340 IAWLRT
-347 PAAVP
+347 PPAVP

-387 WKIAQASTAG
+387 WKIAQVSTAG
-397 GRTSLVDTRV
+397 GRTSFVDTRV
-407 PNPWIAGVAP
+407 PSPWIAGIAP

-423 VLAGGYEDNLYPL
+423 VSAGGYEDSLYPL
-436 WLIPVPAGEPRRLGT
+436 WLIPVPAGEPRRLG
-451 ITGNDAAFFPDGRIL
+451 GLAGSDAAFFPDGRIL
-466 FVNYR
+466 FVSYR
-471 DLYSAEKDGSNP
+471 DLYAAEKDGSNP
-483 RMLASMDGYIQ
+483 RMLASLDGYIQ
-494 DPSASADGKSVTATL
+494 DPSVSADGKNLTATL
-509 YTRGWASSTLVEI
+509 YTRGWASSTLIES
-522 GADGAGLRSILSS
+522 GADGAGLRTILSS
-535 DKDGRPCCT
+535 DQDKRPCCS
-544 RWSPDGRY
+544 RWSPDGSF
-552 LVYGTAHREGS
+552 LVYGTAHRQGS
-563 DLWALPMQTGFLR
+563 DLWALPMQMGIFR
-576 RASKPIRL
+576 RSTTPIRL

-594 SLSYDGK
+594 GLSRDGK

-613 LVHYDS
+613 LVHFDL
-619 QARQFLPFLGGISA
+619 QTQQFLPFLGGISA
-633 IDATFSRDGKWMTYV
+633 IGPTFSKDGKWMAYT

-673 KVQYP
+673 AIQTP
-678 FISPDGNKVTFTSA
+678 SISSDGNKIAFTSA
-692 QYDIYLVGAEGGT
+692 QYDVYVVGTNGGT
-705 PQKIV
+705 PQKIA
-710 EHSAAANWSPDGNML
+710 EHSLAPHWSPDGNVL
-725 LFTSYYGYD
+725 VFTSYYGFD

-749 LRNRET
+749 LRTNET
-755 RAVPSSEGKGG
+755 RVIPSSEGKGG
-766 GLWVGQDGLIS
+766 GRWVGQDGLIAS
-777 GGEES
+777 GDS
-782 TKFLYFDIKSQ
+782 YTKFLYFDFKSQ

-800 GKFVNWCVSPD
+800 GNFVNWSVSPD
-811 GKNLYF
+811 GKYLYF
-817 TTGGAE
+817 ATGGAE
-823 PQVKRVRLSEGKVEP
+823 PQAKRVLLSEGKVEP
-838 ITGLTGLRRVVDAV
+838 IASLTGLRRVVDAV
-852 EQGTNIGVA
+852 EGGTQMGVA
-861 PDGSPV
+861 PDGTIV

-877 YALNIKWP
+877 YALNVKWP

>member
-1 MALAAGTKLDG
+1 VSMALAAGTKLDG

-37 EVAIKVLPQFFS
+37 DVAIKVLPQFVS

-82 EGTTYLVA
+82 EGTTYLVS
-90 ELLDGGTL
+90 ELLEGDTL
-98 RQELTY
+98 RQELTH
-104 GALPARKAI
+104 GALPTRKAI
-113 DYGVQIAHGLAAA
+113 DYGVQVAHGLAAA
-126 HEKGIVHRDLKPEN
+126 HHKGIVHRDLKPEN

-150 ILDFGLAKLM
+150 ILDFGLAKLI
-160 LPEDG
+160 LPEDSD
-165 ETVTAH
+165 TMTAH

-186 APEQVRGEAVDH
+186 APEQVRGETVDH

-208 LYELVTRER
+208 LYELVTRRR

-232 HEEPPAILQTT
+232 HEDPPAILPSTE
-243 AGMSPGLLRTVQ
+243 GLSPGLLRIVQ

-279 SDFSGSRQGAVEP
+279 SDFTQVTSAASGRA
-292 AVVGQAVI
+292 
-300 EETAVEQ
+300 AVEQ
-307 TVRQQTAV
+307 AAV
-315 GRAAASS
+315 GRVAESS
-322 GTWKWIA
+322 GTWKWVA
-329 AAVLFAALAAG
+329 AAVFFAALVAG
-340 AIAWLRI
+340 AIVWLRTA
-347 PAAVP
+347 PAVP
-352 VVESVTQLT
+352 AVESVTQLT
-361 DDGEPKNG
+361 DDGEPKTG

-387 WKIAQASTAG
+387 WKIAQVSTTG

-407 PNPWIAGVAP
+407 PSPWIAGIAP

-423 VLAGGYEDNLYPL
+423 VSAGGYEDGLYPL

-451 ITGNDAAFFPDGRIL
+451 IAGSDEAFLPDGRIL

-471 DLYSAEKDGSNP
+471 DLYAAEKDGSNP

-494 DPSASADGKSVTATL
+494 DPGASADGKNVTATL

-522 GADGAGLRSILSS
+522 GADGAGLRTILSS
-535 DKDGRPCCT
+535 DKDGRPCCG

-552 LVYGTAHREGS
+552 LVYGTAHRQGS

-576 RASKPIRL
+576 RVRTPIRL

-594 SLSYDGK
+594 GLSRDGK

-613 LVHYDS
+613 LVRYDVQS
-619 QARQFLPFLGGISA
+619 QQFLPFLGGISA
-633 IDATFSRDGKWMTYV
+633 IAATFSRDGKWVAYT

-655 WRSRADGTER
+655 WRSRTDGTER

-673 KVQYP
+673 KVQDP
-678 FISPDGNKVTFTSA
+678 FIAPDGNKVAFTSA
-692 QYDIYLVGAEGGT
+692 QYEVYVVGADGGT
-705 PQKIV
+705 PQKIA
-710 EHSAAANWSPDGNML
+710 EHSDAANWSPDGNLL

-749 LRNRET
+749 LRSKET
-755 RAVPSSEGKGG
+755 RVVPSSEGKGG
-766 GLWVGQDGLIS
+766 GMWVGQDGLIAE
-777 GGEES
+777 GDGF
-782 TKFLYFDIKSQ
+782 TKFLYFDFKSQ

-800 GKFVNWCVSPD
+800 GNFVNWAVSSD
-811 GKNLYF
+811 GKYLYF
-817 TTGGAE
+817 ATGGAE
-823 PQVKRVRLSEGKVEP
+823 PQAKRVRLSEGKVESV
-838 ITGLTGLRRVVDAV
+838 TSLTGLRRVVDAV
-852 EQGTNIGVA
+852 EGGTQMGVA
-861 PDGSPV
+861 PDGSMV

>member
-1 MALAAGTKLDG
+1 MSMALAAGTKLGG
-12 YEVLSLLGEGG
+12 YEILSLLGEGG
-23 MGEVYRARDPVLKR
+23 MGEVYRAHDPILKR
-37 EVAIKVLPQFFS
+37 DVAIKVLPQFVS

-90 ELLDGGTL
+90 ELLEGGTL
-98 RQELTY
+98 REELTH

-113 DYGVQIAHGLAAA
+113 DYSVQIAHGLAAA
-126 HEKGIVHRDLKPEN
+126 HHKGIVHRDLKPEN

-165 ETVTAH
+165 ETVTARG
-171 DQTTPGQVMG
+171 QTTPGQVMG

-232 HEEPPAILQTT
+232 HEDPPAILPTMP
-243 AGMSPGLLRTVQ
+243 GLSPGLLRIVQ

-279 SDFSGSRQGAVEP
+279 SDFSGSKQVTVEQV
-292 AVVGQAVI
+292 AI
-300 EETAVEQ
+300 EQRAVEQ
-307 TVRQQTAV
+307 VAV
-315 GRAAASS
+315 GRATAESPRTVASS
-322 GTWKWIA
+322 RTWKWAA
-329 AAVLFAALAAG
+329 AAVFFAALAAT
-340 AIAWLRI
+340 AIAWIRM
-347 PAAVP
+347 PTAVP

-387 WKIAQASTAG
+387 WKIAQVSATG
-397 GRTSLVDTRV
+397 GRTSLVDTRI
-407 PNPWIAGVAP
+407 PSPWIAGVAP

-423 VLAGGYEDNLYPL
+423 VSAGGYEDGLYPL
-436 WLIPVPAGEPRRLGT
+436 WLIPVPAGEPRRLGV
-451 ITGNDAAFFPDGRIL
+451 IAGSDAAFFPDGRIL

-471 DLYSAEKDGSNP
+471 DLYAADKDGSNP

-494 DPSASADGKSVTATL
+494 DPSVSADGKSLTATL
-509 YTRGWASSTLVEI
+509 YTRGWASSTLVEM
-522 GADGAGLRSILSS
+522 GADGTGSQSLLGLSN
-535 DKDGRPCCT
+535 DGRPCCS

-563 DLWALPMQTGFLR
+563 DLWALPMQTGFFR
-576 RASKPIRL
+576 RTRTPIRL

-594 SLSYDGK
+594 GLSRDGK

-613 LVHYDS
+613 LVRYDS
-619 QARQFLPFLGGISA
+619 QAQQFLPFLGGISA
-633 IDATFSRDGKWMTYV
+633 IDATFSKDGKWVTYV
-648 SYPDHTL
+648 SYPDHNL

-673 KVQYP
+673 KVQFP
-678 FISPDGNKVTFTSA
+678 FISPDGNKVAFTSA
-692 QYDIYLVGAEGGT
+692 QYEIYLVGVDGGT
-705 PQKIV
+705 PQKIA
-710 EHSAAANWSPDGNML
+710 EHSAAANWSPDGNVL
-725 LFTSYYGYD
+725 LFTSFYGYD

-739 RHQSYLQTFD
+739 RHQRYLQTFD
-749 LRNRET
+749 LRTRET
-755 RAVPSSEGKGG
+755 RVVPSSEGATGG
-766 GLWVGQDGLIS
+766 VWVGQDGLIA
-777 GGEES
+777 GGEEYR
-782 TKFLYFDIKSQ
+782 KFLYFDFKSQ

-800 GKFVNWCVSPD
+800 GNFVNWTVSLD
-811 GKNLYF
+811 GKYLYF

-838 ITGLTGLRRVVDAV
+838 ITSLTGLRRVVDAV

-877 YALNIKWP
+877 YALNVKWP

>member
-37 EVAIKVLPQFFS
+37 DVAIKVLPQFVS
-49 QDPERM
+49 QDPDRM

-82 EGTTYLVA
+82 EGTTYLVS
-90 ELLDGGTL
+90 ELLEGDTL
-98 RQELTY
+98 RQELTH

-113 DYGVQIAHGLAAA
+113 DYGVQVAHGLAAA
-126 HEKGIVHRDLKPEN
+126 HHKGIVHRDLKPEN

-150 ILDFGLAKLM
+150 ILDFGLAKLI
-160 LPEDG
+160 LPEDSD
-165 ETVTAH
+165 TMTAH

-186 APEQVRGEAVDH
+186 APEQVRGETVDH

-208 LYELVTRER
+208 LYELVTRQR

-232 HEEPPAILQTT
+232 HEEPPAIALTT
-243 AGMSPGLLRTVQ
+243 EGISPGLLRIVQ

-279 SDFSGSRQGAVEP
+279 SDFTRLTP
-292 AVVGQAVI
+292 ATI
-300 EETAVEQ
+300 EQRTVEQ
-307 TVRQQTAV
+307 AGAERS
-315 GRAAASS
+315 AASP
-322 GTWKWIA
+322 GTWKWAA
-329 AAVLFAALAAG
+329 AAVFFVALMASV
-340 AIAWLRI
+340 IAWLRMS
-347 PAAVP
+347 PAVP

-361 DDGEPKNG
+361 DDGEPKTG

-387 WKIAQASTAG
+387 WKIAQVSTTG

-407 PNPWIAGVAP
+407 ASPWIAGVAP

-423 VLAGGYEDNLYPL
+423 VSAGGYEDGLYPL
-436 WLIPVPAGEPRRLGT
+436 WLVPVPAGEPRRLGALA
-451 ITGNDAAFFPDGRIL
+451 GSDAAFFPDGRIL
-466 FVNYR
+466 FVSYR
-471 DLYSAEKDGSNP
+471 DLYAAEKDGSNP

-494 DPSASADGKSVTATL
+494 DPNVSADGKNVTATL
-509 YTRGWASSTLVEI
+509 YMRGWASSTLVEI
-522 GADGAGLRSILSS
+522 GADGVGLRPILSS
-535 DKDGRPCCT
+535 GKDGRPCCS
-544 RWSPDGRY
+544 RWTPDGKY

-563 DLWALPMQTGFLR
+563 DLWALPMETGLLR
-576 RASKPIRL
+576 RARTPIRL

-594 SLSYDGK
+594 GLSHDGQ

-613 LVHYDS
+613 LVHYDF
-619 QARQFLPFLGGISA
+619 QAQQFLPFLGGISA
-633 IDATFSRDGKWMTYV
+633 IDPTFSKDGKWLSYV
-648 SYPDHTL
+648 SYPDHNL
-655 WRSRADGTER
+655 WRSRADGSER

-673 KVQYP
+673 KVQAP
-678 FISPDGNKVTFTSA
+678 SISPDGNKVAFASA
-692 QYDIYLVGAEGGT
+692 QYDIYLVSADAGT
-705 PQKIV
+705 PQKIA
-710 EHSAAANWSPDGNML
+710 EHSAGANWSPDGNVL
-725 LFTSYYGYD
+725 LFTSFYGYD

-749 LRNRET
+749 LRTRET
-755 RAVPSSEGKGG
+755 RLVSSSEGKGG
-766 GLWVGQDGLIS
+766 GIWVGQDGLIAE
-777 GGEES
+777 GDEN
-782 TKFLYFDIKSQ
+782 TKFLYFDFKSQ

-800 GKFVNWCVSPD
+800 GTFVNWSVSLD
-811 GKNLYF
+811 GKYLYF

-823 PQVKRVRLSEGKVEP
+823 PQAKRVRLSEGKIQA
-838 ITGLTGLRRVVDAV
+838 ITSLTSLRRVVDPV
-852 EQGTNIGVA
+852 EQDTQIGVA

-877 YALNIKWP
+877 YALNVKWP

>member
-1 MALAAGTKLDG
+1 VSMALAAGTKLDG
-12 YEVLSLLGEGG
+12 YEILSLLGEGG

-37 EVAIKVLPQFFS
+37 EVAIKVLPTFVS
-49 QDPERM
+49 QDPDRM

-82 EGTTYLVA
+82 EGTTYLVS
-90 ELLDGGTL
+90 ELLEGDTL
-98 RQELTY
+98 RQELTH

-113 DYGVQIAHGLAAA
+113 DYAVQIAHGLAAA
-126 HEKGIVHRDLKPEN
+126 HHKGIVHRDLKPEN

-150 ILDFGLAKLM
+150 ILDFGLAKLI
-160 LPEDG
+160 LPEDSD
-165 ETVTAH
+165 TMTAH
-171 DQTTPGQVMG
+171 EQTTPGQVMG

-208 LYELVTRER
+208 LYELVTRQR

-232 HEEPPAILQTT
+232 HEDPPAILPSTE
-243 AGMSPGLLRTVQ
+243 GLSPGLLRIVQ

-279 SDFSGSRQGAVEP
+279 SDFTRATSATSGH
-292 AVVGQAVI
+292 
-300 EETAVEQ
+300 TAVEQ
-307 TVRQQTAV
+307 AAI
-315 GRAAASS
+315 GRVAASS
-322 GTWKWIA
+322 GTWKWVA
-329 AAVLFAALAAG
+329 AAVFFIALVAG
-340 AIAWLRI
+340 MIVWLRT

-369 QLVSDGSRVYFNE
+369 NLVSDGSRVYFNE

-387 WKIAQASTAG
+387 WKIAQVSTTG

-407 PNPWIAGVAP
+407 ASPWVAGIAP

-423 VLAGGYEDNLYPL
+423 VSAGGYEDGLYPL
-436 WLIPVPAGEPRRLGT
+436 WLIPVPAGDPRRLGT
-451 ITGNDAAFFPDGRIL
+451 ITASDEAFFPDGRIL
-466 FVNYR
+466 FVSYR
-471 DLYSAEKDGSNP
+471 DLYAAEKDGSNP

-494 DPSASADGKSVTATL
+494 DPSVSADGKNVTATL
-509 YTRGWASSTLVEI
+509 YTRGWASSKLVEI
-522 GADGAGLRSILSS
+522 GADGAGLRTTLSS
-535 DKDGRPCCT
+535 GKDGRPCCSTWT
-544 RWSPDGRY
+544 RDGKY
-552 LVYGTAHREGS
+552 LVYETEHRQGS
-563 DLWALPMQTGFLR
+563 DLWALPMQTGFFR
-576 RASKPIRL
+576 RGKAPIRL
-584 TAGPLEYSGA
+584 TAGPLEYSSAG
-594 SLSYDGK
+594 LSHDGN

-613 LVHYDS
+613 LVHYDL
-619 QARQFLPFLGGISA
+619 QAQQFLPFLGGISA
-633 IDATFSRDGKWMTYV
+633 IDPTFSKNGKWVTYT
-648 SYPDHTL
+648 SYPDHNL
-655 WRSRADGTER
+655 WRSHADGTER

-673 KVQYP
+673 KVQGP
-678 FISPDGNKVTFTSA
+678 SISPDGNKVAITSP
-692 QYDIYLVGAEGGT
+692 QYEIYIVGADGGA
-705 PQKIV
+705 PQKIA
-710 EHSAAANWSPDGNML
+710 EHSLAPNWSPDGNVL

-749 LRNRET
+749 LRTKELRV
-755 RAVPSSEGKGG
+755 VPSSEGEGG
-766 GLWVGQDGLIS
+766 GTWVGQDGLIAA
-777 GGEES
+777 GEAF
-782 TKFLYFDIKSQ
+782 TKLLYFDFKSQ

-800 GKFVNWCVSPD
+800 GSFVSWCVSQD
-811 GKNLYF
+811 GKYLYF

-823 PQVKRVRLSEGKVEP
+823 PQAKRIRLSEGKVEP
-838 ITGLTGLRRVVDAV
+838 ITGLTGLRRVVDAI
-852 EQGTNIGVA
+852 EGSPQIGVA
-861 PDGSPV
+861 PDGSIV

-877 YALNIKWP
+877 YALNVKWP

>member
-1 MALAAGTKLDG
+1 MALATGTKLDG

-23 MGEVYRARDPVLKR
+23 MGEVYRAHDPVLKR
-37 EVAIKVLPQFFS
+37 DVAIKVLPAFVS
-49 QDPERM
+49 QDPDRM

-90 ELLDGGTL
+90 ELLEGGTL
-98 RQELTY
+98 RQELTH
-104 GALPARKAI
+104 GALPSRKAI

-126 HEKGIVHRDLKPEN
+126 HHKGIVHRDLKPEN

-150 ILDFGLAKLM
+150 ILDFGLAKL
-160 LPEDG
+160 
-165 ETVTAH
+165 TYSTTAMEEG
-171 DQTTPGQVMG
+171 DTLTARDRTTPGQVLG

-186 APEQVRGEAVDH
+186 APEQVRGETVDH
-198 RADIFAFGAI
+198 RSDIFAFGAI
-208 LYELVTRER
+208 LYELVTRQR

-232 HEEPPAILQTT
+232 HEEPPVISLT
-243 AGMSPGLLRTVQ
+243 ALGNSPGLLRIVQ

-279 SDFSGSRQGAVEP
+279 SDISGSARVADEQATIKKADVE
-292 AVVGQAVI
+292 
-300 EETAVEQ
+300 
-307 TVRQQTAV
+307 
-315 GRAAASS
+315 RAAESS
-322 GTWKWIA
+322 GTWKWVA
-329 AAVLFAALAAG
+329 ATVFLAGLAAG
-340 AIAWLRI
+340 AVAWLRTP
-347 PAAVP
+347 PAAP
-352 VVESVTQLT
+352 VVELVTQLT

-387 WKIAQASTAG
+387 WKIAQVSTTG

-407 PNPWIAGVAP
+407 PSPWIAGVAP

-423 VLAGGYEDNLYPL
+423 VSAGGYEDGLYPL
-436 WLIPVPAGEPRRLGT
+436 WLVPVPAGEPRRLGA
-451 ITGNDAAFFPDGRIL
+451 IAGSDAAFFPDGRIL
-466 FVNYR
+466 FVSYR
-471 DLYSAEKDGSNP
+471 DLYAAEKDGSNP

-494 DPSASADGKSVTATL
+494 DPSVSADGKNVTATL

-522 GADGAGLRSILSS
+522 GADGAGLRPILSS
-535 DKDGRPCCT
+535 GKDGRPCCS
-544 RWSPDGRY
+544 RWTPDGKY

-563 DLWALPMQTGFLR
+563 DLWALPMQTGFFRLAR
-576 RASKPIRL
+576 TPIRL

-594 SLSYDGK
+594 GLSHDGK

-613 LVHYDS
+613 LVHYDL
-619 QARQFLPFLGGISA
+619 QAQQFLPFLSGISA
-633 IDATFSRDGKWMTYV
+633 IDPTFSRDGKWVTYT
-648 SYPDHTL
+648 SYSDHNL

-673 KVQYP
+673 KVQGP
-678 FISPDGNKVTFTSA
+678 SISPDGSKVAFTSA
-692 QYDIYLVGAEGGT
+692 QYDIYVVGADGGA
-705 PQKIV
+705 PQKV
-710 EHSAAANWSPDGNML
+710 AEHSAAANWSPDGNTL
-725 LFTSYYGYD
+725 LFTSFYGYD

-749 LRNRET
+749 LRTREM
-755 RAVPSSEGKGG
+755 RVVPSSEGKGG
-766 GLWVGQDGLIS
+766 GTWVGQDGLIA
-777 GGEES
+777 GGEAF
-782 TKFLYFDIKSQ
+782 TKFLYFDFKSQ

-800 GKFVNWCVSPD
+800 GNFVNWCVSLD
-811 GKNLYF
+811 GKYLYF

-823 PQVKRVRLSEGKVEP
+823 PQAKRVRLSEGKVEP
-838 ITGLTGLRRVVDAV
+838 ITSLTGLRRVVDPV
-852 EQGTNIGVA
+852 EQGTQIGVA

-877 YALNIKWP
+877 YALNVKWP

>member
-37 EVAIKVLPQFFS
+37 DVAIKVLPTFVS
-49 QDPERM
+49 QDPDRM

-82 EGTTYLVA
+82 EGTTYLVS
-90 ELLDGGTL
+90 ELLEGGTL
-98 RQELTY
+98 REELTH

-126 HEKGIVHRDLKPEN
+126 HQKGIVHRDLKPEN

-165 ETVTAH
+165 DTLTAH

-186 APEQVRGEAVDH
+186 APEQVRGEMVDH

-208 LYELVTRER
+208 LYELVTRQR

-232 HEEPPAILQTT
+232 HEEPPAILPTT
-243 AGMSPGLLRTVQ
+243 AGLSPGLLRIVQ
-255 RCLEKKPERRFQ
+255 RCLEKQPERRFQ

-279 SDFSGSRQGAVEP
+279 SDFTRSTPTGVAQ
-292 AVVGQAVI
+292 
-300 EETAVEQ
+300 TAVEH
-307 TVRQQTAV
+307 VAV
-315 GRAAASS
+315 GRAAGSP
-322 GTWKWIA
+322 GTWKWVA
-329 AAVLFAALAAG
+329 AAVVFAALAAS
-340 AIAWLRI
+340 AIVWLRMS
-347 PAAVP
+347 PAVP

-361 DDGEPKNG
+361 DDGEPKSG

-387 WKIAQASTAG
+387 WQIAQVSTTG

-407 PNPWIAGVAP
+407 PSPWVAGIAP

-423 VLAGGYEDNLYPL
+423 VSAGGYEDGLYPL

-451 ITGNDAAFFPDGRIL
+451 VAGSDEAFFPDGRIL

-471 DLYSAEKDGSNP
+471 DLYAAEKDGSNP

-494 DPSASADGKSVTATL
+494 DPSVSTDGKNVTATL

-522 GADGAGLRSILSS
+522 GLDGAGLRTILSS
-535 DKDGRPCCT
+535 DKDGRPCCA

-552 LVYGTAHREGS
+552 LVYGTAHRQGS

-576 RASKPIRL
+576 RSRTPIRL

-594 SLSYDGK
+594 GLSPDGK

-613 LVHYDS
+613 LVHYDV
-619 QARQFLPFLGGISA
+619 QTQQFLPYLGGISA
-633 IDATFSRDGKWMTYV
+633 IDPTFSKDGKWMAYTW
-648 SYPDHTL
+648 YPDHTL

-673 KVQYP
+673 KVQSP
-678 FISPDGNKVTFTSA
+678 SISPDGNKVAFTSA
-692 QYDIYLVGAEGGT
+692 QYDIYMVGADGAP
-705 PQKIV
+705 PQKIG
-710 EHSAAANWSPDGNML
+710 EHSLAPNWSPDGNVL

-749 LRNRET
+749 LRTREM
-755 RAVPSSEGKGG
+755 RVIPSSESKGG
-766 GLWVGQDGLIS
+766 GIWVGQDALIAS
-777 GGEES
+777 GDS
-782 TKFLYFDIKSQ
+782 YTKFLYFDFKSQ

-800 GKFVNWCVSPD
+800 GNFVNWSISPD
-811 GKNLYF
+811 GKYLYF
-817 TTGGAE
+817 ATGGAE
-823 PQVKRVRLSEGKVEP
+823 PQAKRVRLSEGKVEP
-838 ITGLTGLRRVVDAV
+838 ITSLTGLRRVVDAV
-852 EQGTNIGVA
+852 EGGTQMGVA
-861 PDGSPV
+861 PDGSIV

-877 YALNIKWP
+877 YALNVKWP

>member
-1 MALAAGTKLDG
+1 VSMALAAGTKLDG
-12 YEVLSLLGEGG
+12 YEILSLLGEGG

-37 EVAIKVLPQFFS
+37 DVAIKVLPTFVS
-49 QDPERM
+49 QDPDRM

-82 EGTTYLVA
+82 EGTTYLVS
-90 ELLDGGTL
+90 ELLEGDTL
-98 RQELTY
+98 RQELTH

-126 HEKGIVHRDLKPEN
+126 HHKGIVHRDLKPEN
-140 IFITRDARAK
+140 IFITREARAK
-150 ILDFGLAKLM
+150 ILDFGLAKLT

-165 ETVTAH
+165 VTVTAKN
-171 DQTTPGQVMG
+171 QTTPGQVMG

-186 APEQVRGEAVDH
+186 APEQVRGETVDH

-208 LYELVTRER
+208 LYELVTRQR

-232 HEEPPAILQTT
+232 HEDPPAILPTT
-243 AGMSPGLLRTVQ
+243 EGLSPGLLRIVQ

-279 SDFSGSRQGAVEP
+279 SDFTRATSAASGQTPIE
-292 AVVGQAVI
+292 QA
-300 EETAVEQ
+300 
-307 TVRQQTAV
+307 AV
-315 GRAAASS
+315 GRAAVSP
-322 GTWKWIA
+322 GTWKWVA
-329 AAVLFAALAAG
+329 AAVFFIALASAM
-340 AIAWLRI
+340 IAWLRM

-361 DDGEPKNG
+361 DDGEPKTG

-387 WKIAQASTAG
+387 WKIAQVSMTG

-407 PNPWIAGVAP
+407 PSPWVAGVAP

-423 VLAGGYEDNLYPL
+423 VSAGGYEDGLYPL
-436 WLIPVPAGEPRRLGT
+436 WLVPVPAGEPRRLGT
-451 ITGNDAAFFPDGRIL
+451 IAGSDATFFPDGRIL

-471 DLYSAEKDGSNP
+471 DLYAAEKDGSNP
-483 RMLASMDGYIQ
+483 HLLASLDGYIQ
-494 DPSASADGKSVTATL
+494 DPSVSADGKNVTATL

-522 GADGAGLRSILSS
+522 GTDGAGLRTILSS
-535 DKDGRPCCT
+535 VKDGRPCCA

-552 LVYGTAHREGS
+552 LVYGTAHRQGS
-563 DLWALPMQTGFLR
+563 DLWALPMQTGFFGGR
-576 RASKPIRL
+576 KGAIRL
-584 TAGPLEYSGA
+584 TAGPLEYSSAGV
-594 SLSYDGK
+594 SRDGN

-613 LVHYDS
+613 LVHYDL
-619 QARQFLPFLGGISA
+619 QAQQFLPFLGGISA
-633 IDATFSRDGKWMTYV
+633 IDPTFSKDGKWVTYT
-648 SYPDHTL
+648 SYPDHNL
-655 WRSRADGTER
+655 WRSHADGTER
-665 TQLTYPPM
+665 TQLSYPPL
-673 KVQYP
+673 KVQGP
-678 FISPDGNKVTFTSA
+678 AISPDGNKVAFTSA
-692 QYDIYLVGAEGGT
+692 QYDIFVVGADGGA
-705 PQKIV
+705 PQKIA
-710 EHSAAANWSPDGNML
+710 EHSLGPNWSPDGNVL

-749 LRNRET
+749 LRTKELRV
-755 RAVPSSEGKGG
+755 VPSSEGKGG
-766 GLWVGQDGLIS
+766 GIWVGQDGQIAE
-777 GGEES
+777 GEAS
-782 TKFLYFDIKSQ
+782 TKLLYFDFKSQ

-800 GKFVNWCVSPD
+800 GNFVSWCASQD

-817 TTGGAE
+817 ATGGAE
-823 PQVKRVRLSEGKVEP
+823 PQAKRVRLSEGKVET
-838 ITGLTGLRRVVDAV
+838 ITSLTSLRRVVDAV
-852 EQGTNIGVA
+852 EGGTQIGVA
-861 PDGSPV
+861 PDGSIV

>member
-1 MALAAGTKLDG
+1 VSMALAAGAKLDG
-12 YEVLSLLGEGG
+12 YEILSLLGEGG

-37 EVAIKVLPQFFS
+37 DVAIKVLPTFVS
-49 QDPERM
+49 QDPDRM

-82 EGTTYLVA
+82 EGTTYLVS
-90 ELLDGGTL
+90 ELLEGDTL
-98 RQELTY
+98 RQELTH
-104 GALPARKAI
+104 GGLPTRKAI
-113 DYGVQIAHGLAAA
+113 DYGVQVAHGLAAA
-126 HEKGIVHRDLKPEN
+126 HHKGIVHRDLKPEN

-150 ILDFGLAKLM
+150 ILDFGLAKLT

-165 ETVTAH
+165 DTVTAKN
-171 DQTTPGQVMG
+171 QTTPGQVMG

-186 APEQVRGEAVDH
+186 APEQVRGETVDH

-208 LYELVTRER
+208 LYELVTRQR

-232 HEEPPAILQTT
+232 HEDPPAILPTT
-243 AGMSPGLLRTVQ
+243 EGLSPGLLRIVQ

-279 SDFSGSRQGAVEP
+279 SDFTHATP
-292 AVVGQAVI
+292 AAAGHA
-300 EETAVEQ
+300 AVEQ
-307 TVRQQTAV
+307 ATG
-315 GRAAASS
+315 GRPAESI
-322 GTWKWIA
+322 GTWKWVT
-329 AAVLFAALAAG
+329 AAVFLAALVAG
-340 AIAWLRI
+340 AIAWLRM
-347 PAAVP
+347 PPAVP

-369 QLVSDGSRVYFNE
+369 NLVSDGSRVYFNE

-387 WKIAQASTAG
+387 WKIAQVSTTG

-407 PNPWIAGVAP
+407 ASPWVAGVAP

-423 VLAGGYEDNLYPL
+423 VSAGGYEDGLYPL

-451 ITGNDAAFFPDGRIL
+451 IAGSDEAFFPDGRIL
-466 FVNYR
+466 FVSYR
-471 DLYSAEKDGSNP
+471 DLYAAEKDGSNP
-483 RMLASMDGYIQ
+483 RLLASMDGYIQ
-494 DPSASADGKSVTATL
+494 DPSVSADGKSVTATL

-522 GADGAGLRSILSS
+522 GADGAGLRTILSS
-535 DKDGRPCCT
+535 DKDGRPCCA

-552 LVYGTAHREGS
+552 LVYGTAHRQGS
-563 DLWALPMQTGFLR
+563 DLWALPMQTGTFR
-576 RASKPIRL
+576 RAKTPIRL

-594 SLSYDGK
+594 DLSQDGK

-613 LVHYDS
+613 LVHFDI
-619 QARQFLPFLGGISA
+619 QTQQFLPFLGGISA
-633 IDATFSRDGKWMTYV
+633 IDPTFSKDGKWVTYT
-648 SYPDHTL
+648 SYPDHNL
-655 WRSRADGTER
+655 WRSHADGTER

-673 KVQYP
+673 KVQGP
-678 FISPDGNKVTFTSA
+678 SISPDGSKVTFTSA
-692 QYDIYLVGAEGGT
+692 QYDIYVVGADGGA
-705 PQKIV
+705 PQKIA
-710 EHSAAANWSPDGNML
+710 EHSLGPNWSPDGNVL

-749 LRNRET
+749 LRTKEIRV
-755 RAVPSSEGKGG
+755 VPSSEGKGG
-766 GLWVGQDGLIS
+766 GTWVGQDGLIA
-777 GGEES
+777 GGEAF
-782 TKFLYFDIKSQ
+782 TKLLYFDFKSQ

-800 GKFVNWCVSPD
+800 GTFVSWCASQD

-817 TTGGAE
+817 ATGGAE
-823 PQVKRVRLSEGKVEP
+823 PQAKRVRLSEGKVET
-838 ITGLTGLRRVVDAV
+838 ITSLTSLRRVVDAL
-852 EQGTNIGVA
+852 EGGTQIGVA
-861 PDGSPV
+861 PDGSIM
-867 FTRDIGTQEI
+867 FARDIGTQEI